1 MRTRFD
7 NKDTWVDA
15 CNKVNRIEDMSTMHL
30 LNVLAMFVVK
40 PGSVLTMLVQD
51 IENGTF
57 ADAPVWSATRTE
69 ENMVQSLTN
78 VTAMTA
84 DELTEYACESALG
97 RAVADELT
105 KRGVKLDTAIAVLAG
120 KERTYGG

>member
-7 NKDTWVDA
+7 NKETWVDA
-15 CNKVNRIEDMSTMHL
+15 CNKVNRVEDMSTMHL
-30 LNVLAMFVVK
+30 LNVLAMFVAK

-57 ADAPVWSATRTE
+57 VDAPVWSAARAE
-69 ENMVQSLTN
+69 ENMAQSLTN
-78 VTAMTA
+78 VTAMSA
-84 DELTEYACESALG
+84 DELTDYAVRSALG
-97 RAVADELT
+97 TAIADELT

-120 KERTYGG
+120 KE